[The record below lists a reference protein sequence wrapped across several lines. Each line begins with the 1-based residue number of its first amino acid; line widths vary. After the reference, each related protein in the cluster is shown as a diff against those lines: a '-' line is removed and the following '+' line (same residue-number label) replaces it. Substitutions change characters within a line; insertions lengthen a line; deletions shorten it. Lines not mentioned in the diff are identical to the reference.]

1 MPAPG
6 QRKLPEAERR
16 RIADRYHEWKRNMP
30 KVICAEHG
38 INRWTMLEYARE
50 FGKAS

>member
-1 MPAPG
+1 MSQPG

-16 RIADRYHEWKRNMP
+16 RVAERYSTWRRNMP

-38 INRWTMLEYARE
+38 IDRQTMTSYVRE
-50 FGKAS
+50 FRK